1 LQRYLYWWLS
11 QPVFTRRTG
20 HNISRLKEIAHHL
33 KKGFFVPDL
42 RMVLKFY
49 GLPILVSVM
58 EGLLLKTAKSI
69 YYITGIFMLSMEPI
83 AGVMAWYA

>member
-1 LQRYLYWWLS
+1 
-11 QPVFTRRTG
+11 
-20 HNISRLKEIAHHL
+20 
-33 KKGFFVPDL
+33 
-42 RMVLKFY
+42 MVLKFY